1 MEKALRSCAT
11 FDTRLAKIRIK
22 STPKNRVWRARR
34 TKKARISVRPL
45 RNSTIVLSG

>member
-1 MEKALRSCAT
+1 MEKALRACAR
-11 FDTRLAKIRIK
+11 FDARLAKIVIK
-22 STPKNRVWRARR
+22 SAAKAAYGARR